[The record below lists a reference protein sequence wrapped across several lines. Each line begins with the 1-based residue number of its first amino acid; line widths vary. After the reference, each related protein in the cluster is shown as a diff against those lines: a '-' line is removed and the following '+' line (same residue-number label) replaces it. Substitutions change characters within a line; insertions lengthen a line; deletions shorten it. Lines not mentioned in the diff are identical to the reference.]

1 MESLFFNGIGRR
13 GWCNLVESCM
23 SPQACQTS
31 LACRMIKIFFK
42 GAFTTKGE
50 QTAPHFPEKLCLQQQ
65 SEFQELLQIFWETSC
80 LNSWELV
87 LLAFNLHRQ
96 WQHGFLHKTGFLCFK
111 FSTSHFIAGQVLSK
125 NKKFSILRVIHATAA
140 NSVINTCKHAYIHTH
155 KHIYIWKVQMR
166 LTSGTGNPGW
176 SRMQPDLVC
185 CKWLGSNESEHTFMI
200 TE

>member
-1 MESLFFNGIGRR
+1 MT
-13 GWCNLVESCM
+13 
-23 SPQACQTS
+23 PQACQTS
-31 LACRMIKIFFK
+31 LAGRILTIFASVSVHLK
-42 GAFTTKGE
+42 ELLLPPGE
-50 QTAPHFPEKLCLQQQ
+50 QTSPHFPEKLLTSLQQQ

-96 WQHGFLHKTGFLCFK
+96 WQHGFLHKTEFLCFK
-111 FSTSHFIAGQVLSK
+111 FSTSYFIAGQVLSK
-125 NKKFSILRVIHATAA
+125 NKKSSILRVIHETEA

-155 KHIYIWKVQMR
+155 KHLYIWKAQMR

-176 SRMQPDLVC
+176 SRTQPDLVC
-185 CKWLGSNESEHTFMI
+185 CEWLGSNESEHTFII